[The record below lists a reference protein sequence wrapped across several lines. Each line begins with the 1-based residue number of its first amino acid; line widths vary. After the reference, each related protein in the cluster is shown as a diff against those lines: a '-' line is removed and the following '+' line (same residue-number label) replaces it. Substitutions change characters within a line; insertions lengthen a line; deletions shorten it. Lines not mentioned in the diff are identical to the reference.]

1 MIDIQRQEK
10 RTNKDSEDDWCHQNC
25 ISRIMRWKLMPKMP
39 CNKYA
44 KDNNWSNYQQEGENH
59 WPGIWPKYQSP
70 TKEEFLQDKN
80 NKLSQY

>member
-1 MIDIQRQEK
+1 
-10 RTNKDSEDDWCHQNC
+10 
-25 ISRIMRWKLMPKMP
+25 MPKMP
-39 CNKYA
+39 RNTYA